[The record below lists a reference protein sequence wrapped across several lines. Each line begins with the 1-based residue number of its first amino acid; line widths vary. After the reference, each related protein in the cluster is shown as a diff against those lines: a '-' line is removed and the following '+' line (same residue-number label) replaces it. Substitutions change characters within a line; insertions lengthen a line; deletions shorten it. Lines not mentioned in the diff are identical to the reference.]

1 MANKHKKNKRTLDI
15 PKEIT
20 DALSVPPIEYL
31 RKWWLANSTD
41 EERKAMPERVKVAV
55 DAIRSFVS
63 VGAAMTM
70 NTFNKK

>member
-1 MANKHKKNKRTLDI
+1 
-15 PKEIT
+15 
-20 DALSVPPIEYL
+20 
-31 RKWWLANSTD
+31 
-41 EERKAMPERVKVAV
+41 MPERVKVAV